1 MRKARRFE
9 AVIFDLDGTLADTIP
24 LIVASFNAAV
34 GPVAGKAFSQAE
46 VIARFGPPDTLMLRK
61 EVGDERWADVTE
73 VYHAHYEANHGGV
86 VVFEGVREMLRALRD
101 AGVPMGVMT
110 GKGRRTA
117 DITLRAL
124 GWEAWFPAVITAD
137 EAVRAKPSPD
147 GPLEVARMLG
157 VEAGRCAFVGDAP
170 ADIKAGRAAGMTTI
184 AAGWHAV
191 YREKVRALRPDVWA
205 ERPGEVVE
213 VVLGRG

>member
-1 MRKARRFE
+1 
-9 AVIFDLDGTLADTIP
+9 
-24 LIVASFNAAV
+24 
-34 GPVAGKAFSQAE
+34 
-46 VIARFGPPDTLMLRK
+46 ML
-61 EVGDERWADVTE
+61 G
-73 VYHAHYEANHGGV
+73 
-86 VVFEGVREMLRALRD
+86 ALRE

-124 GWEAWFPAVITAD
+124 GWEGLFPAVITGD
-137 EAVRAKPSPD
+137 EAVRAKPAPD

-170 ADIKAGRAAGMTTI
+170 ADVKAGRAAGMVTI

-205 ERPGEVVE
+205 ERPGEVVAI
-213 VVLGRG
+213 VLGG